1 MRAYGVYLLVAVSLI
16 QQSQSSESYCRPFN
30 ETSGLAEI
38 CGYRATAK
46 FSYESHFQAAVRS
59 LHNVVRLL
67 SSCSEHVK
75 VIACS
80 VYTPR
85 CESFIDG
92 PYLPCRRVCDEFN
105 FKCRDKIEQYGME
118 WIIGMCQLLP
128 EKDDPYTKLGYLG
141 RCFEPP
147 GFKTN
152 VTKSKFLCFCVN
164 YNLKIK

>member
-1 MRAYGVYLLVAVSLI
+1 MRAYCVCLLVAVSLI
-16 QQSQSSESYCRPFN
+16 QRSQSSSSCRPFN
-30 ETSGLAEI
+30 KTTGLAEI
-38 CGYRATAK
+38 CGYPATAK
-46 FSYESHFQAAVRS
+46 FTHEKHYQAALKS

-67 SSCSEHVK
+67 SPCSEYVK

-80 VYTPR
+80 VYAPR

-105 FKCRDKIEQYGME
+105 SKCGDKIERYGME

-128 EKDDPYTKLGYLG
+128 EKDDPYTKRGYLG

-147 GFKTN
+147 GFMTN
-152 VTKSKFLCFCVN
+152 VTKSKNF
-164 YNLKIK
+164 